1 MLIYQIELWM
11 DTLYIRWFGLL
22 KRFLRNKFRSSPE
35 LSCSSC
41 SQVVLTHLCEVYF
54 VLPFVGAV
62 SHVALRRFFVRVFQ
76 ILRSYWGLGEMEI
89 ALNINI
95 LTIIVIMFIFLNT
108 TIHDT
113 GNVLVHNSLIYCV
126 RQNDYT
132 EGKSYDCIPLY
143 IGQN

>member
-1 MLIYQIELWM
+1 
-11 DTLYIRWFGLL
+11 
-22 KRFLRNKFRSSPE
+22 
-35 LSCSSC
+35 
-41 SQVVLTHLCEVYF
+41 
-54 VLPFVGAV
+54 
-62 SHVALRRFFVRVFQ
+62 
-76 ILRSYWGLGEMEI
+76 MEI